1 MKNARANTSIQVIKI
16 NIKRLCK
23 ENGINTSKLCKL
35 LGKNRN
41 HISQLENPSIRTMV
55 DIANAI
61 GCRPSD
67 LMVGL

>member
-1 MKNARANTSIQVIKI
+1 MKNARVNTSIQIVKA

-23 ENGINTSKLCKL
+23 ENGTNTSKLCKL

-61 GCRPSD
+61 GCSPSD
-67 LMVGL
+67 LLAGL